1 MEWVLKLSMDN
12 YWKQIY
18 NNASDSV
25 KKYMDN
31 RDKEIFKQFTEEDFD
46 YLINKV
52 AGSNVAKHHYNQYK
66 KEYLKK

>member
-1 MEWVLKLSMDN
+1 MDN

-18 NNASDSV
+18 DNAPDGV
-25 KKYMDN
+25 KKYLDN
-31 RDKEIFKQFTEEDFD
+31 KDKEILKQFTEEDFD

-52 AGSNVAKHHYNQYK
+52 AGSNIAKYHYNEFK

>member
-1 MEWVLKLSMDN
+1 MDN

-18 NNASDSV
+18 DNAPDGV

-31 RDKEIFKQFTEEDFD
+31 KDKEILKQFTEEDFD

-52 AGSNVAKHHYNQYK
+52 AGSNISKYHYNEFK
-66 KEYLKK
+66 RNI